1 MNKIFVKV
9 GISII
14 VAGVAIAAFGL
25 LIRISYDSCLEMIRA
40 FERGESGI
48 IPLCP
53 TDSSAPYFLAALPVM
68 VIGIIVLVLAKKDA
82 EVLERIFGA
91 ELKE

>member
-1 MNKIFVKV
+1 MNKTFIKI

-14 VAGVAIAAFGL
+14 AAGVAIASFGL
-25 LIRISYDSCLEMIRA
+25 LIRITYDSCLEMIRA
-40 FERGESGI
+40 FERGESGV

-53 TDSSAPYFLAALPVM
+53 TDGSAPYFLTALPVI

-82 EVLERIFGA
+82 AALQRISR
-91 ELKE
+91 KESKE